1 MTDVFDSLYGN
12 GQLKAYIKSKI
23 SEGTLPHALIF
34 EGASGS
40 GKLTVALMTAAA
52 LSVGFEDKIL
62 RQLSPDVTVH
72 GVSEGK
78 KSIGISVIRDIRAQA
93 YIKPQE
99 LQNRIFI
106 IKNAQ
111 LLTTEAQNAL
121 LKIFEEPPKGVHF
134 FLLCENATSLLP
146 TVRSR
151 APVLRMSIFDDAELK
166 EYIIP
171 LNKKAETL
179 SKNSPEAFDT
189 LIRSCGGSIGCALE
203 RLGSSSS
210 QAENIRE
217 RTNELIMR
225 LSEGKNDGVLLFFVK
240 NKFQRDELDLIL
252 LNTAYAMRDMLK
264 SKYGTAKHLLYF
276 SSQTDAENFA
286 AEFARSTLMNLYSAI
301 EQQRASLSVNVNA
314 EAFSVRVADILCETM
329 RK

>member
-1 MTDVFDSLYGN
+1 MTDVFDNLYGN
-12 GQLKAYIKSKI
+12 EQLKAYIKSKI
-23 SEGTLPHALIF
+23 AEGTLPHALIF

-40 GKLTVALMTAAA
+40 GKRTVALMTAAA
-52 LSVGFEDKIL
+52 MSIEFSDKIL

-72 GVSEGK
+72 GVSDGK

-106 IKNAQ
+106 IENAQ

-166 EYIIP
+166 EYIVG
-171 LNKKAETL
+171 LSKKAENL
-179 SKNSPEAFDT
+179 SKTAPEAFDA
-189 LIRSCGGSIGCALE
+189 LIRSCQSDSTFALIF
-203 RLGSSSS
+203 SMIS
-210 QAENIRE
+210 
-217 RTNELIMR
+217 T
-225 LSEGKNDGVLLFFVK
+225 
-240 NKFQRDELDLIL
+240 
-252 LNTAYAMRDMLK
+252 
-264 SKYGTAKHLLYF
+264 F
-276 SSQTDAENFA
+276 SSCF
-286 AEFARSTLMNLYSAI
+286 F
-301 EQQRASLSVNVNA
+301 
-314 EAFSVRVADILCETM
+314 
-329 RK
+329 